1 MVLFPLLYHVVP
13 VLHCIT
19 TNDTC
24 PTWIYKRYLRYVPP
38 QFRVCGECVQELQ
51 FYQNRGRP
59 FSYRQY
65 AAPSYHSIHYG
76 NEMHY
81 RLFPQLAH
89 NLGYRVLFMILTSG
103 DERKERIIIRNNFRS
118 LQSRFNVGYF
128 FVTAFNEEYNQS
140 IIEESQLYRDI
151 LQLSHYDS
159 YHNLLLSVLGGF
171 HFITRFNN
179 LTEYVMKTDS
189 DCVVNI
195 PRLLRYLNGMD
206 KYHPQYIGKCSLHW
220 TFNIDDPTQ
229 KNYVPPSLVVPRQ
242 RFIGY
247 ASGGGYILRADGI
260 PRLLIAVRHL
270 PFLTHLEDVTI
281 GMAATSLEYRCKHK
295 SKWIARQGCE
305 TKESCL
311 KYMIMHKNTS
321 NSEIER
327 YWSYIDYYLV

>member
-1 MVLFPLLYHVVP
+1 
-13 VLHCIT
+13 
-19 TNDTC
+19 
-24 PTWIYKRYLRYVPP
+24 
-38 QFRVCGECVQELQ
+38 
-51 FYQNRGRP
+51 
-59 FSYRQY
+59 
-65 AAPSYHSIHYG
+65 
-76 NEMHY
+76 
-81 RLFPQLAH
+81 
-89 NLGYRVLFMILTSG
+89 
-103 DERKERIIIRNNFRS
+103 
-118 LQSRFNVGYF
+118 
-128 FVTAFNEEYNQS
+128 
-140 IIEESQLYRDI
+140 
-151 LQLSHYDS
+151 
-159 YHNLLLSVLGGF
+159 
-171 HFITRFNN
+171 
-179 LTEYVMKTDS
+179 MKTDS

-220 TFNIDDPTQ
+220 KFNIDDPTQ

-247 ASGGGYILRADGI
+247 ASGGGYILRAEGI

-321 NSEIER
+321 NSEIEQLLEL
-327 YWSYIDYYLV
+327 Y